1 MYLNFWL
8 EQLTLFTIEAYYA
21 QHSTYYV
28 PPPPVFQTLRR
39 PWLHIIQNRKTSFR
53 KMCWFQ
59 PLTFLNFSKQI
70 MKKGYEYW
78 KRKRNRSRLK
88 TNSMHE
94 VILNCTVCSTACIPK
109 IVTIWWRTPQSPI
122 CIKKFAKI
130 IGLHQCLWASY
141 QERSSKMM
149 HFLLF
154 FDYFLTSFT
163 MRCDICYTTVPWK
176 KLHLGTVRLLKQTT
190 Y

>member
-94 VILNCTVCSTACIPK
+94 VILNCTVCSTACTVRPRD
-109 IVTIWWRTPQSPI
+109 TRPQAARTLTVHVFELGP
-122 CIKKFAKI
+122 KKFEKHVFWQKN
-130 IGLHQCLWASY
+130 L
-141 QERSSKMM
+141 RSTFFDK
-149 HFLLF
+149 FLLEKHVF
-154 FDYFLTSFT
+154 
-163 MRCDICYTTVPWK
+163 W
-176 KLHLGTVRLLKQTT
+176 
-190 Y
+190 